1 MSDQLLSW
9 LIQREELQTEKPAG
23 ISRPKP
29 EKPKPEKAE
38 EKPKHTRRKK
48 YESGTIV

>member
-1 MSDQLLSW
+1 MSDQLLPW
-9 LIQREELQTEKPAG
+9 LIQREDLQSEKSAG

-29 EKPKPEKAE
+29 ERPKLEKTD
-38 EKPKHTRRKK
+38 EKPKRTRRKK